1 MSGLCRK
8 LGQFCVLGI
17 ASTFLSGGFNEAHAQ
32 ITLRNERGSGLA
44 SPTESSRQMR
54 DELPVSRN
62 VLPTPGLGSG
72 SGPGRGTMSAPISAG
87 NMGNLA
93 QRESEYEGLLR
104 EAESL
109 ERQLGLIRRIVKF
122 ASPSI
127 VHIEATKKAES
138 GKGFASS
145 RVEEAGAGIII
156 ELFGSQYVLTNRHV
170 VYPAELSSI
179 RFELSDGSTMRPT
192 RIWADSS
199 TDVAVLEL
207 PRKDLISA
215 KVGTSD
221 QMDIGDFV
229 LAVGSPFGLSHS
241 VSYGIISAK
250 GRRNLELGSKGIE
263 IQDFFQTD
271 AAINPGNSGG
281 PLINLRG
288 EVIGIN
294 TAIASNSGGSEGIG
308 FTIPINMAVV
318 VAEQLISKG
327 TMRRSY
333 LGVQLENAFDAV
345 TANRL
350 GLKSSRGALV
360 KSILPNSPASNAGIK
375 VGDVILELNGKPVEN
390 DGHLVKMVGLT
401 PAGSQAELVI
411 YREGT
416 ARRVSA
422 YLEPS
427 PE

>member
-8 LGQFCVLGI
+8 LGQFCVLGV
-17 ASTFLSGGFNEAHAQ
+17 ASTLLSGGFNEAHAQ

-62 VLPTPGLGSG
+62 VLPTPGPG
-72 SGPGRGTMSAPISAG
+72 SGPGRGSMSAPISAG
-87 NMGNLA
+87 NKGNLV
-93 QRESEYEGLLR
+93 QRETEYEGLLR

-192 RIWADSS
+192 KIWADSS

-207 PRKDLISA
+207 PRNDLISA
-215 KVGTSD
+215 KVGNSD

-288 EVIGIN
+288 EIIGIN

-333 LGVQLENAFDAV
+333 LGVQLENAFDAI
-345 TANRL
+345 TASRL

-375 VGDVILELNGKPVEN
+375 VGDVILEINGKPVEN

-411 YREGT
+411 YREGS

>member
-1 MSGLCRK
+1 MLGYRRK
-8 LGQFCVLGI
+8 LGQICVLGL
-17 ASTFLSGGFNEAHAQ
+17 ASSIFSAMPGQVEAQ
-32 ITLRNERGSGLA
+32 ITLRSDKSSSVI
-44 SPTESSRQMR
+44 SPSESSRHVRDDSRKVR

-62 VLPTPGLGSG
+62 ILPTPM
-72 SGPGRGTMSAPISAG
+72 PGRGSLTAPVTSNTLINRDAEYET
-87 NMGNLA
+87 LI
-93 QRESEYEGLLR
+93 RESE
-104 EAESL
+104 AL

-138 GKGFASS
+138 GKGFASG

-156 ELFGSQYVLTNRHV
+156 EMFGSQYVLTNRHV
-170 VYPAELSSI
+170 VYPADLSSI
-179 RFELSDGSTMRPT
+179 RFELSDGSTIRPT
-192 RIWADSS
+192 KIWTDPS
-199 TDVAVLEL
+199 TDVAVL
-207 PRKDLISA
+207 DLGRNDLVTA
-215 KVGTSD
+215 KLGNSD

-241 VSYGIISAK
+241 VSYGILSAK

-318 VAEQLISKG
+318 VAEQLVSKG
-327 TMRRSY
+327 SMRRSY

-345 TANRL
+345 TALRL
-350 GLKSSRGALV
+350 GLKSGRGALV
-360 KSILPNSPASNAGIK
+360 KSILPNSPAANAGIR

-401 PAGSQAELVI
+401 PAGSHAELLVF
-411 YREGT
+411 RDGAT
-416 ARRVSA
+416 RRISA
-422 YLEPS
+422 LLEAS

>member
-8 LGQFCVLGI
+8 LGRFCALGL
-17 ASTFLSGGFNEAHAQ
+17 ATSMVAGWAYEARAQ
-32 ITLRNERGSGLA
+32 ITLRNDNMPA
-44 SPTESSRQMR
+44 QISPSDSSRQMR
-54 DELPVSRN
+54 DELSVSRGA
-62 VLPTPGLGSG
+62 LPAPGLGRG
-72 SGPGRGTMSAPISAG
+72 SFSAPAVDSFSAP
-87 NMGNLA
+87 NRDA
-93 QRESEYEGLLR
+93 EYEGLIR

-109 ERQLGLIRRIVKF
+109 DRHFGQIRRIVKF
-122 ASPSI
+122 SGPSI

-138 GKGFASS
+138 GKGFANS
-145 RVEEAGAGIII
+145 RVEEAGAGIVID
-156 ELFGSQYVLTNRHV
+156 LYGSQYVLTNRHV

-179 RFELSDGSTMRPT
+179 RFELSDGTSMHPT
-192 RIWADSS
+192 KIWADPA
-199 TDVAVLEL
+199 TDVAVLDL
-207 PRKDLISA
+207 GRRDLIPA
-215 KVGTSD
+215 KLGNSD
-221 QMDIGDFV
+221 RMEIGDFV

-281 PLINLRG
+281 PLLNLRG

-294 TAIASNSGGSEGIG
+294 TAIASNSGGNEGIG

-327 TMRRSY
+327 SMRRSY

-345 TANRL
+345 TAMKI
-350 GLKSSRGALV
+350 GLKSARGARV
-360 KSILPNSPASNAGIK
+360 KSILPNSPASNAGIRK
-375 VGDVILELNGKPVEN
+375 GDIILEINGRPVEN
-390 DGHLVKMVGLT
+390 DGHLVKMVGLE
-401 PAGSQAELVI
+401 PAGSHAELLV
-411 YREGT
+411 YRDGT
-416 ARRVSA
+416 TRRIQA
-422 YLEPS
+422 LLEPS